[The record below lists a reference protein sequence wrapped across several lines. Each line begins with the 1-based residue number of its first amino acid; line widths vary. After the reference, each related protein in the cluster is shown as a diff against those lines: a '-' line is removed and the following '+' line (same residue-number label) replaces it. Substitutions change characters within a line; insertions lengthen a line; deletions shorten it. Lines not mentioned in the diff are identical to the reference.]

1 MLYHTRVRV
10 TLGKAAGWTLLLLLP
25 MVSSCNLLTPLVFI
39 GEHKKQISAEF
50 DKFPQKRVAI
60 LVWTE
65 PATLFDYPHARFELA
80 TYVADKLNAEM
91 TQRQLG
97 TVVVDPRDVEDFIQ
111 KTIEA
116 QLDPYILGRHFD
128 LDYVVFLEI
137 LEMQIR
143 NPEVPQFL
151 RGRVEALVSVHDIRA
166 DPDETRRYELTPV
179 QCVFPEGS
187 PVLLSATNSP
197 LIREA
202 TYRKFAELVARKFY
216 EYTVAL

>member
-1 MLYHTRVRV
+1 MPYYTRVRV
-10 TLGKAAGWTLLLLLP
+10 TPGKLAGWTLLFSLP
-25 MVSSCNLLTPLVFI
+25 LISSCNLLTPLVFM
-39 GEHKKQISAEF
+39 GEHKKQISPEF
-50 DKFPQKRVAI
+50 DKFPQKRIAI
-60 LVWTE
+60 LVWTD
-65 PATLFDYPHARFELA
+65 PSTLFDYPHARFELA

-91 TQRQLG
+91 TQRQHG
-97 TVVVDPRDVEDFIQ
+97 TVVVDPRDVEDYLQ
-111 KTIEA
+111 KNLEA
-116 QLDPYILGRHFD
+116 QLDPYVLGRHFD
-128 LDYVVFLEI
+128 VDFVVYLEV
-137 LEMQIR
+137 LEMQVR
-143 NPEVPQFL
+143 DPEVPQFL

-187 PVLLSATNSP
+187 PVMLSATNSP